1 MLIRYMG
8 LEFGL
13 QSVQTGMF
21 KLLRPLDAND
31 PYEMMGAT
39 VGQLSDAAQGE
50 LCDDMRYEWAKAPLG
65 VGGRSV
71 PSIEAVLERVA
82 NSGYYFKQI
91 IMDRMIQ
98 QSGMQILCFADAKS
112 ANGVSDQLMWAHYAG
127 GGRGIRVWID
137 SDKLPSKYPQIFKV
151 NYQER
156 RPTIDLATLQSYKD
170 MSKWGPFYQQ
180 VWLSKSLAWKY
191 ENEYRLMVPMGKYA
205 PCLHSD
211 GELEFIQIPHSA
223 ITRIDFGPKGYIQE
237 TIDIVDRLKAGLQ
250 TSHIEYRVATF
261 KEDEY
266 EYDYL
271 DYGALRRWKG
281 HALPAS
287 V

>member
-1 MLIRYMG
+1 MG
-8 LEFGL
+8 LEFGV

-39 VGQLSDAAQGE
+39 TGWLSAAAQKE
-50 LCDDMRYEWAKAPLG
+50 LCDDMRYEWVKAPLG
-65 VGGRSV
+65 AGVRPV
-71 PSIEAVLERVA
+71 PPIEAVLERVA
-82 NSGYYFKQI
+82 NSGYYFRQI

-112 ANGVSDQLMWAHYAG
+112 VNGVSDQLMWAHYAG

-137 SDKLPSKYPQIFKV
+137 SDKLPSQYPQVFKV
-151 NYQER
+151 NYLER
-156 RPTIDLATLQSYKD
+156 RPTIDLSTLESYKD
-170 MSKWGPFYQQ
+170 MSKWGVFYQQ

-191 ENEYRLMVPMGKYA
+191 ENEYRLMVPMGKYGQW
-205 PCLHSD
+205 LHMD
-211 GELEFIQIPHSA
+211 GGLEFIRIPHSA
-223 ITRIDFGPKGYIQE
+223 ITRIDFGPKGHIQE
-237 TIDIVDRLKAGLQ
+237 TIDIVNRLKVGQQA
-250 TSHIEYRVATF
+250 SHIEYRVATF

-271 DYGALRRWKG
+271 DYGALRRLRG
-281 HALPAS
+281 RALPAS